1 MNGTVVARYD
11 YDPWGRSTTVIGTT
25 KPDFNFTGLYQ
36 HAKSGLDMA
45 MYRAYDPDLGRWL
58 SRDPIGERGGA
69 NLYGYV
75 NNRPMNSTDLLGLL
89 AQIYVYRTSP
99 TSQASVVVYENNVY
113 LGSTWGNQRG
123 FYSDRAPHPPP
134 DGIYGV
140 TQRTDYQEGDNFA
153 NGTPRILDL
162 GFIHPDSRS
171 RGCLTV
177 DFEWADRIWD
187 IVERNADTGGTTIT
201 YITQPYPKAIL
212 NDGPLPAPSQ
222 HSWPAFHRIPPY

>member
-1 MNGTVVARYD
+1 MGE
-11 YDPWGRSTTVIGTT
+11 
-25 KPDFNFTGLYQ
+25 
-36 HAKSGLDMA
+36 SGE
-45 MYRAYDPDLGRWL
+45 
-58 SRDPIGERGGA
+58 S

-153 NGTPRILDL
+153 NGILESLILTSFTLTAGLEGALRSILSGRTEFGILSKEMPTQAERPSRTLRSRTPRRFLMMGRCLRPRSTRGRHFTDFRRIEIDL
-162 GFIHPDSRS
+162 Y
-171 RGCLTV
+171 V
-177 DFEWADRIWD
+177 
-187 IVERNADTGGTTIT
+187 
-201 YITQPYPKAIL
+201 
-212 NDGPLPAPSQ
+212 
-222 HSWPAFHRIPPY
+222 